1 MEKKKPFAARL
12 ETFFAGKGFYVVL
25 FLCVAVIGVSA
36 WSLLT
41 GGLAPGQRPEE
52 ALAVDAIAESAVP
65 AVKPSPVTVTEAPV
79 RTPQPTPVPTAAP
92 TEAPPPTAAPA
103 APVQEYYI
111 WPVSGEIAAGYAMEV
126 LAWNPTM
133 RDWRTHDGVD
143 IAAALGTQVKAVT
156 NGRVA
161 EVFDDD
167 LLGTTVVL
175 EHRDGLVSRYS
186 NLAAAPAVAVGDTV
200 GVGQVIGGVGDTA
213 LGEAGEVCH
222 LHFAMSKDGQS
233 VDPTAYLP

>member
-65 AVKPSPVTVTEAPV
+65 AVKPSPVTVTEAPL

-143 IAAALGTQVKAVT
+143 IAVALGTQVKAVT

-161 EVFDDD
+161 SSASSRPST
-167 LLGTTVVL
+167 LTCSP
-175 EHRDGLVSRYS
+175 VSPVS
-186 NLAAAPAVAVGDTV
+186 S
-200 GVGQVIGGVGDTA
+200 
-213 LGEAGEVCH
+213 
-222 LHFAMSKDGQS
+222 AMSQGTPPAGSLCLAEPRQAR
-233 VDPTAYLP
+233 TLPPVSSSPP